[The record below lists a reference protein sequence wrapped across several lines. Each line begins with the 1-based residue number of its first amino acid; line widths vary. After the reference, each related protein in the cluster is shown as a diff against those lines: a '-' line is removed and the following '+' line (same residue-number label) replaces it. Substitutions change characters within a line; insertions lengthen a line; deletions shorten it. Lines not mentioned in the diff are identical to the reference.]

1 MVETALTKE
10 ASSWISD
17 QTVLSKLERVLLYLN
32 RHLSPPKKK
41 KNAEPDSLSLLTLH
55 SPPLFLDLM

>member
-17 QTVLSKLERVLLYLN
+17 QTVLSKSERVLLYLN

-41 KNAEPDSLSLLTLH
+41 KKMQSLIP
-55 SPPLFLDLM
+55 SPF